1 MIIITSTVADHGHL
15 SASFLA
21 PIDITLLLRTVISV
35 AVKIIIII
43 VIIKIP
49 HVMFEVL
56 WLMLVLF

>member
-35 AVKIIIII
+35 AVKIMIII
-43 VIIKIP
+43 VIIKNTSCN
-49 HVMFEVL
+49 V
-56 WLMLVLF
+56 